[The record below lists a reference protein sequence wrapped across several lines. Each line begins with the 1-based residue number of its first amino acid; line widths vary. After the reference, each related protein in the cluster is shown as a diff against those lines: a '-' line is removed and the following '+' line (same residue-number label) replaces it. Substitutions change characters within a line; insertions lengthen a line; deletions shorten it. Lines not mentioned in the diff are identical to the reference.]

1 MYADGGRVRGLKRL
15 PLNLLDAIRLT
26 RKRPDPP
33 AALGAEFVDSYCKL
47 KLAEWDSYARHLT
60 QWERDHTLDV

>member
-1 MYADGGRVRGLKRL
+1 MRGIKRL

-26 RKRPDPP
+26 RKSRTLRE
-33 AALGAEFVDSYCKL
+33 ALGAGFVDSYCKL

>member
-1 MYADGGRVRGLKRL
+1 MRGVKRL
-15 PLNLLDAIRLT
+15 PLNLLDAVRLT
-26 RKRPDPP
+26 QKSRVLRE
-33 AALGAEFVDSYCKL
+33 ALGAEFVDSYCKL

>member
-1 MYADGGRVRGLKRL
+1 MYEEGARVRGVKRL

-26 RKRPDPP
+26 RKSRTLR
-33 AALGAEFVDSYCKL
+33 ASLGAEFVDSYCKL
-47 KLAEWDSYARHLT
+47 KLAEWDSYSRHLT